1 MSIPCI
7 ICASATQPFMQK
19 HFEQF
24 NLGDVYYD
32 KCDGCGFVFSRT
44 HYEMTD
50 AEWET
55 LNNQWVSLYQGTDD
69 NPEDPRWLERFVA
82 QSAIIGDCANLGL
95 LPKGRWLDY
104 GAGDG
109 KLVNA
114 LAVDHGLK
122 VEKYE
127 HSSNPAQ
134 GYLQAGELK
143 PKAFSLV
150 THTAVMEHLR
160 FRSQLD
166 GIFDLVSDEGVM
178 ILHTLVAEHVP
189 QNPDWFY
196 LLSVHCSFFTN
207 RSMQLLFEQN
217 GYQCSVYNVA
227 SRLWLWSKQPASIIR
242 PIIEKANAMNRDSMY
257 QYIFAEKFVDYWK

>member
-1 MSIPCI
+1 MSIACI
-7 ICASATQPFMQK
+7 VCGGSTAPFMQK

-24 NLGDVYYD
+24 NLGQIDYD
-32 KCDGCGFVFSRT
+32 RCGTCGFVFSRT

-50 AEWET
+50 GQWEQ
-55 LNNQWVSLYQGTDD
+55 LNNQWVSQYQGTDV
-69 NPEDPRWLERFVA
+69 NPEDPRWLERFEA
-82 QSAIIGDCANLGL
+82 QSAIVGDWAKLGL

-114 LAVDHGLK
+114 LAKDHGLT

-134 GYLQAGELK
+134 GYLRADELT
-143 PKAFSLV
+143 PKAFSV
-150 THTAVMEHLR
+150 VMHTAVMEHLR
-160 FRSQLD
+160 FRKQLD
-166 GIFDLVSDEGVM
+166 GIFDLVGDDGAM

-189 QNPDWFY
+189 QKPDWFY

-207 RSMQLLFEQN
+207 QSMQVLFEQH
-217 GYQCSVYNVA
+217 GYQCSIYNVA
-227 SRLWLWSKQPASIIR
+227 SRLWVWFKQPASVIR
-242 PIIEKANAMNRDSMY
+242 PIIERANAQTRDPMY

>member
-1 MSIPCI
+1 MSIACSV
-7 ICASATQPFMQK
+7 CGGDTAPFMRK

-24 NLGDVYYD
+24 NLGWVEYD
-32 KCDGCGFVFSRT
+32 RCKDCGFVFSRT

-50 AEWET
+50 AQWET
-55 LNNQWVSLYQGTDD
+55 LNNQWVSLYQGTDE
-69 NPEDPRWLERFVA
+69 NPEDPRWMERFVA
-82 QSAIIGDCANLGL
+82 QSAIIGDVAALGL

-109 KLVNA
+109 KLCAA
-114 LAVDHGLK
+114 LAKDHQLH

-127 HSSNPAQ
+127 HSSNPAK
-134 GYLQAGELK
+134 GYLRADELT
-143 PKAFSLV
+143 PRAFNV
-150 THTAVMEHLR
+150 VMHTAVMEHLR
-160 FRSQLD
+160 FKKQCD
-166 GIFDLVSDEGVM
+166 AIFDLVSDDGVM

-207 RSMQLLFEQN
+207 ASMQALFTQH
-217 GYQCSVYNVA
+217 GYSCSVYNVA
-227 SRLWLWSKQPASIIR
+227 SRLWVWFKQPASVIR
-242 PIIEKANAMNRDSMY
+242 PIIEQANAQTRDPMY